1 MLKRDEREQVSEV
14 LERMY
19 ETDVIGQKVT
29 RDLGL
34 DDDSDQRPDPR
45 TKMQLRH
52 QQVLALC
59 GYMLVVMFCVQL
71 NYRGVRVLG
80 EMWAVPLLSHN
91 LPADHPIFQVVL
103 HVLWKCLTS

>member
-52 QQVLALC
+52 QQVLVYCVVICLWLC
-59 GYMLVVMFCVQL
+59 FVC
-71 NYRGVRVLG
+71 N
-80 EMWAVPLLSHN
+80 
-91 LPADHPIFQVVL
+91 
-103 HVLWKCLTS
+103 